1 MSRCLRFWDVA
12 KCFCDCGQ
20 VMLSE
25 MENGVRLAQLVECD
39 WKARYSTDTY
49 LNPRWGK
56 WFFFQST
63 FGADSLMVSTQP
75 LCPIACINISAHIKN
90 PKHRQPYHCLD
101 TWKYCT
107 LIGMGSAALATAV
120 PYPGKVTQIFHKEHW
135 STFFKLKKGLWSFK
149 FQSLIHRI
157 EQLHICWSF
166 TSWHRS
172 FFLTKNIISTSA
184 LHDIHCSSYIQ

>member
-1 MSRCLRFWDVA
+1 MDVLYTATKSSATHVLSTEMHTAFTSLWNLSVSRCLRFWDVA

-25 MENGVRLAQLVECD
+25 MENRVGLAQMVECD
-39 WKARYSTDTY
+39 WKARYSTDAY
-49 LNPRWGK
+49 LNPRCGK
-56 WFFFQST
+56 GFFFSQLLVQT
-63 FGADSLMVSTQP
+63 LLWCPHSLCVLLHAS
-75 LCPIACINISAHIKN
+75 ISVLTLKI

-107 LIGMGSAALATAV
+107 LIGIGSAALATAV
-120 PYPGKVTQIFHKEHW
+120 PYPGKVTHIFHKEHW

-157 EQLHICWSF
+157 E
-166 TSWHRS
+166 
-172 FFLTKNIISTSA
+172 
-184 LHDIHCSSYIQ
+184 

>member
-1 MSRCLRFWDVA
+1 MDVLYTATKSSATHVLSTEMHTAFTSLWNLSVSRCLRFWDVA

-107 LIGMGSAALATAV
+107 
-120 PYPGKVTQIFHKEHW
+120 HW
-135 STFFKLKKGLWSFK
+135 LVCICTMVVLL
-149 FQSLIHRI
+149 L
-157 EQLHICWSF
+157 QL
-166 TSWHRS
+166 
-172 FFLTKNIISTSA
+172 L
-184 LHDIHCSSYIQ
+184 